1 MILISKSTPSHA
13 HGIHA
18 IEKESLVDPWSVD
31 SILYE
36 INHKHSIC
44 LVATLGK
51 WAEPPFK
58 KKATESLPEGNIA
71 GIHSLRSGGG
81 LGAEPPFKSVIGHVT
96 MRHIINE
103 GHINNIVVA
112 HEYRRLGVASLLMDA
127 LIHEAKALEMIG
139 LTLEVRV
146 SNKAALSLYNNFG
159 FVIEGHRKNYYS
171 HPNEDAAIMWKEFK
185 DGAK

>member
-1 MILISKSTPSHA
+1 VILISKSTPEHA
-13 HGIHA
+13 QGIHA
-18 IEKESLVDPWSVD
+18 IEKESLSDPWSVD

-36 INHKHSIC
+36 IKNKHSIC
-44 LVATLGK
+44 LVATLK
-51 WAEPPFK
+51 ETA
-58 KKATESLPEGNIA
+58 SLSEG
-71 GIHSLRSGGG
+71 SGSTPIG
-81 LGAEPPFKSVIGHVT
+81 LVIGHVT

-103 GHINNIVVA
+103 GHINNIVVGLK
-112 HEYRRLGVASLLMDA
+112 YRRLGVASLLMET
-127 LIHEAKALEMIG
+127 LFQEAKVREMIG

-159 FVIEGHRKNYYS
+159 FIIEGHRKNYYS